1 LTSATVVLVLT
12 ARTVIT
18 QLMRSRTS
26 SDVSPERQQ
35 RKPEMLLPTCRP
47 WVVVATRRRQVEMD
61 RRRTAEN

>member
-1 LTSATVVLVLT
+1 M
-12 ARTVIT
+12 ARTGIT

-35 RKPEMLLPTCRP
+35 RKLEMLQPTCRP
-47 WVVVATRRRQVEMD
+47 WVAVVIHRHQVEMD